1 MQNPTARKALAL
13 ALTNKKWQVSPPIP
27 EQVLQSFRDAGHH
40 PIIAQL
46 LYNRGV
52 SSPDQAEE
60 FFAPSEVSNPFLLP
74 DMNEAVAR
82 LREAI
87 RKGELIVVCG
97 DYDVDGVTA
106 TALMCETLA
115 SLGARVEPYIPNR
128 ANEGYGLNIGA
139 LRQFAEQGCQLVFTV
154 DSGIRSNS
162 EAEWAREHGMDMII
176 TDHHSPRGELPRALA
191 VVNPKRDG
199 SRYPFVDLSGVGV
212 AYKLAQALLR
222 SHNEVPIRSD
232 AHPIQEADMLDL
244 VALGTVADLAPLRG
258 ENRALVVRGLEMLR
272 RTRRPG
278 LQELIA
284 SSCLRGPV
292 SVDSIGYILGPRLN
306 AAGRLYTAM
315 DSYRLL
321 TTRSREEAVALAAKL
336 EECNRE
342 RQRMTAEAIERAYPL
357 AQTEAD
363 RASLLFVADR
373 EIPEGIAGLVATRL
387 VEEFY
392 RPAVV
397 VQISDD
403 VSRGSARSIPEW
415 NITAALDRCSH
426 LLVRHGGHA
435 AAAGF
440 EVETHRLRD
449 LRNELLQ
456 IAHGDLLARELTP
469 TLVADAEVR
478 LRDMTWDFQRQLAH
492 LEPFGYDNPTPIFIC
507 RNVLVRDSRIVGGKH
522 VGKEDVGKG
531 HLKLLLSDGG
541 AVWDAIAFKQ
551 ADRASGLPHRV
562 DVAFSLEVNS
572 WNGQD
577 RLQLHV
583 KDIRPSGG

>member
-1 MQNPTARKALAL
+1 MAPA
-13 ALTNKKWQVSPPIP
+13 NKKWQVSPRIP
-27 EQVLQSFRDAGHH
+27 DEVLRNFREAGHH

-52 SSPDQAEE
+52 TSPDEASE
-60 FFAPSEVSNPFLLP
+60 FCNPTEVDNPFRLP
-74 DMNEAVAR
+74 DLSGAVTR

-106 TALMCETLA
+106 AVLMCETLA
-115 SLGARVEPYIPNR
+115 SLGARVEPHIPTR
-128 ANEGYGLNIGA
+128 AGEGYGLSIEA
-139 LRQFAEQGCQLVFTV
+139 LRQFAERGCRLVVTV
-154 DSGIRSNS
+154 DSGIRSHA
-162 EAEWAREHGMDMII
+162 EAEWAREHGLDMII
-176 TDHHSPRGELPRALA
+176 TDHHSPLGELPCALA
-191 VVNPKRDG
+191 VVNPKRHD
-199 SRYPFVDLSGVGV
+199 SRYPFADLSGVGV
-212 AYKLAQALLR
+212 AYKLAQGLLR
-222 SHNEVPIRSD
+222 SHNQLPIRLDVRPVEESD
-232 AHPIQEADMLDL
+232 LLDL

-258 ENRALVVRGLEMLR
+258 ENRALVIRGMELLR

-278 LQELIA
+278 LQALIA
-284 SSCLRGPV
+284 TSGLREPV
-292 SVDSIGYILGPRLN
+292 TADHIGYILGPRLN

-315 DSYRLL
+315 DSYHLL
-321 TTRSREEAVALAAKL
+321 TARSCEEAAALAAKL

-342 RQRMTAEAIERAYPL
+342 RQRLTVDAIERAYPL
-357 AQTEAD
+357 AREQAEDAP
-363 RASLLFVADR
+363 LLFVADP

-397 VQISDD
+397 IQISDG

-415 NITAALDRCSH
+415 NITEALDRCSH

-440 EVETHRLRD
+440 EVETERLDVLRD
-449 LRNELLQ
+449 EMQHLAGVDLQ
-456 IAHGDLLARELTP
+456 GKELTP
-469 TLVADAEVR
+469 TLVVDAEVQ
-478 LRDMTWDFQRQLAH
+478 LRDMTWDFQRELAR
-492 LEPFGYDNPTPIFIC
+492 LEPFGYDNPTPIFVG
-507 RNVLVRDSRIVGGKH
+507 RNVQVRDSRIVGEK
-522 VGKEDVGKG
+522 
-531 HLKLLLSDGG
+531 HLKLSLSDGW

-562 DVAFSLEVNS
+562 DVAFSLEVNT
-572 WNGQD
+572 WNGQT

-583 KDIRPSGG
+583 RDIRPADRM

>member
-1 MQNPTARKALAL
+1 M
-13 ALTNKKWQVSPPIP
+13 
-27 EQVLQSFRDAGHH
+27 GHH

-52 SSPDQAEE
+52 SSPDQAKE
-60 FFAPSEVSNPFLLP
+60 FFTPTEGSDPFLLP
-74 DMNEAVAR
+74 DMHQAVAR

-87 RKGELIVVCG
+87 RKGELVVVCG

-115 SLGARVEPYIPNR
+115 SLGARVEPYIPIR

-139 LRQFAEQGCQLVFTV
+139 LRQFAEQGCQLVLTV
-154 DSGIRSNS
+154 DSGIRSNP

-191 VVNPKRDG
+191 VVNPKRDE
-199 SRYPFVDLSGVGV
+199 SRYPFADLSGVGV
-212 AYKLAQALLR
+212 AYKLAQGLLR
-222 SHNEVPIRSD
+222 SHSQLPIRPD
-232 AHPIQEADMLDL
+232 VRPIQEADLLDL
-244 VALGTVADLAPLRG
+244 VALGTVADLAPLRD
-258 ENRALVVRGLEMLR
+258 ENRALVVRGLEVLR

-284 SSCLRGPV
+284 RTCLRGPV
-292 SVDSIGYILGPRLN
+292 SVDAIGYILGPRLN

-321 TTRSREEAVALAAKL
+321 TTRSREEAIELAAKL

-342 RQRMTAEAIERAYPL
+342 RQRMTVEAIERAYPL
-357 AQTEAD
+357 AQAEAD
-363 RASLLFVADR
+363 RASLLFVAHP

-397 VQISDD
+397 IQVSDG

-415 NITAALDRCSH
+415 NITEALDQCGH

-440 EVETHRLRD
+440 EVETHRLD
-449 LRNELLQ
+449 NLRSELLR
-456 IAHGDLLARELTP
+456 IAHAALSGSELTP
-469 TLVADAEVR
+469 TLVADAEVQ
-478 LRDMTWDFQRQLAH
+478 LRDMTWDFQRHLAR
-492 LEPFGYDNPTPIFIC
+492 LEPFGYDNPTPVFIC
-507 RNVLVRDSRIVGGKH
+507 RNVLVKDSRIVG
-522 VGKEDVGKG
+522 ER

-551 ADRASGLPHRV
+551 ADRAPGLAHRV